1 MSEKFTVLV
10 LEDDEIAFKLIET
23 ALYFLNVKVIHAE
36 TGKEGI
42 ELFKENNI
50 NMILL
55 DLNLPDMDG
64 FELLKDFNN
73 INANVPVVAQTAYAM
88 NNEKQICLEMGC
100 VDFLLK
106 PLNIN
111 KLHKVIDRFR
121 KNTV

>member
-106 PLNIN
+106 PLNIS